1 MHKVKF
7 KKFICKYN
15 KKYESIHHFL
25 EKEKIYF
32 SNLNFIEEYNK
43 NNTFKLGMNQF
54 GDKTNE
60 EFKKNIQSV
69 YTPPNACNYS
79 VYNKIDNNLNVTVD
93 WVSKGAVTPVK
104 NQGNCGSCWSF
115 STTGAVE
122 GFHQINTGE
131 LVSLSEQ
138 DLVDCSGSYGNHA
151 CNGGLMDNAFQYII
165 DHGLC
170 TEQAYPYNG
179 MKETCKPCNRTKYI
193 TGCADIKPND
203 EQELMRIV
211 SHQPVAI
218 AIEADK
224 LSFQFYRSG
233 VYDSK
238 NCGTNLDHGVLL
250 VGYGEE
256 KGVPYWKVKNSWG
269 TTWGDKGYIK
279 ILRGTGLC
287 GVTMQPSIPI

>member
-1 MHKVKF
+1 M
-7 KKFICKYN
+7 
-15 KKYESIHHFL
+15 
-25 EKEKIYF
+25 
-32 SNLNFIEEYNK
+32 
-43 NNTFKLGMNQF
+43 
-54 GDKTNE
+54 
-60 EFKKNIQSV
+60 
-69 YTPPNACNYS
+69 
-79 VYNKIDNNLNVTVD
+79 
-93 WVSKGAVTPVK
+93 
-104 NQGNCGSCWSF
+104 
-115 STTGAVE
+115 
-122 GFHQINTGE
+122 
-131 LVSLSEQ
+131 
-138 DLVDCSGSYGNHA
+138 
-151 CNGGLMDNAFQYII
+151 

-179 MKETCKPCNRTKYI
+179 VKETCKPCNRTKYI

-256 KGVPYWKVKNSWG
+256 NGVPYWKVKNSWG
-269 TTWGDKGYIK
+269 TSWGDEGYIK